1 MKFLSEK
8 NKLILVIQLVL
19 AFYLLFTLGVS
30 EYKNYKI
37 QKYIDEFDFKN
48 QKIALENQNLNSELS
63 YFNSPEYQEKI
74 AKQNLGLVNPGE
86 KVLVIQ
92 VQDSLSETQ
101 RYEKALEESR
111 LQRISALPNYR
122 KWWYYL
128 FS

>member
-111 LQRISALPNYR
+111 LQRISVLPNYR